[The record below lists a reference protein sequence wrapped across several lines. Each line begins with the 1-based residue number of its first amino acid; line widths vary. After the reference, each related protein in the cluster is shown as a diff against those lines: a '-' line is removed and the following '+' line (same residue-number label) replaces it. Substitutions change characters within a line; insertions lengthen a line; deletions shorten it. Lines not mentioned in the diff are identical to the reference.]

1 MRLLHLIRY
10 TETAAAAV
18 LVLVVKYI
26 PTTNFIIL
34 IITNPFLKMIYC
46 LLLLMLFQIS

>member
-10 TETAAAAV
+10 TETAAAV